1 MLSLISWCHF
11 STSWKFGNLASWYF
25 ANQSCIVW
33 GIFSINKK
41 INFLVKIHY
50 TLSLIHIN
58 SWEFSYINFFLLVS
72 KFTNFWCIIARF
84 PITPKK
90 FSSDW
95 MTIKKN
101 RQQEF
106 QNCQEILKKNAY
118 VFRKINE
125 FISSRK
131 KNGLLFILW
140 KLFFFIVLLSATFG
154 CECMRKASVNDVYS
168 LRTSIATK
176 DISEGLN
183 YYSRLLLIRS
193 QIDIFFLNHFYIF

>member
-1 MLSLISWCHF
+1 MYHSKISYYTQEVFERLNDHKKKSKTRISKLS
-11 STSWKFGNLASWYF
+11 GNS
-25 ANQSCIVW
+25 
-33 GIFSINKK
+33 
-41 INFLVKIHY
+41 
-50 TLSLIHIN
+50 
-58 SWEFSYINFFLLVS
+58 E
-72 KFTNFWCIIARF
+72 
-84 PITPKK
+84 
-90 FSSDW
+90 
-95 MTIKKN
+95 
-101 RQQEF
+101 
-106 QNCQEILKKNAY
+106 KNAY